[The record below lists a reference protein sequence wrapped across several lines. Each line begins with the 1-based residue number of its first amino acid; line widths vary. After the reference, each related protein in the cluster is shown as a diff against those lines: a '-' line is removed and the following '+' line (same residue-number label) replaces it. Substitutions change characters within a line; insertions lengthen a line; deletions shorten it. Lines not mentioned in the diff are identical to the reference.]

1 MSQLALTTPGFI
13 RLQAQ
18 VALNGTFT
26 HTLSNTERVSVAAQ
40 VSIEQCAQAI
50 DVRVRIGNTA
60 NSVSLDKYRTDN
72 GKRVAHF
79 IEQIVNGHAL
89 TNVPDV
95 DEYLL
100 VTDLERTLRQAL
112 RRGHGT
118 YYLPADEL
126 EPCLLIRRNRFGG
139 YTAQIE
145 LHGAACMLTLPADTR
160 RAYAMLADNL
170 RRFLTGY
177 RDSLAAA
184 A

>member
-1 MSQLALTTPGFI
+1 MSLLTLTTPGFI

-26 HTLSNTERVSVAAQ
+26 HTLSNAERISVIAQ
-40 VSIEQCAQAI
+40 VTIEQCKQAI

-60 NSVSLDKYRTDN
+60 NSLQLPKHRTDN
-72 GKRVAHF
+72 GNRVARF
-79 IEQIVNGHAL
+79 IQQIANGRSNA
-89 TNVPDV
+89 
-95 DEYLL
+95 DEFPLASE
-100 VTDLERTLRQAL
+100 LERTLRQAL
-112 RRGHGT
+112 RKGHGT

-126 EPCLLIRRNRFGG
+126 EPTLLIRRNRSGG
-139 YTAQIE
+139 HTAQIN
-145 LHGAACMLTLPADTR
+145 LHGAACMLTLPADTQ
-160 RAYAMLADNL
+160 RAHAMLVDNL